1 MIIPT
6 AAQLFTY
13 FVLSCWATKMYLP
26 IFIVWI
32 DERTGEVFFLAGEE
46 TAILIFS
53 NGLWSFV

>member
-6 AAQLFTY
+6 AAQIFTC

-26 IFIVWI
+26 IHII
-32 DERTGEVFFLAGEE
+32 RTDERAGEIFFLAGEE
-46 TAILIFS
+46 TAILIFR